1 MICPPVQQNGD
12 CVHGRNTSKPK
23 TRTVQTSYP
32 LNCTGKNVGM
42 EMQQA
47 QPLPAAYEHKPVQDQ
62 FGRVQGPELGQ
73 TTMDDRSAANKAASN
88 VNKTV
93 GKVSDR
99 TKVIYVK
106 ATGDGVQKVC
116 YTSISKHATTKAF

>member
-1 MICPPVQQNGD
+1 
-12 CVHGRNTSKPK
+12 
-23 TRTVQTSYP
+23 
-32 LNCTGKNVGM
+32 M

-47 QPLPAAYEHKPVQDQ
+47 QPLPAAYEQRPVRDQ
-62 FGRVQGPELGQ
+62 FGRAQGPELGQ
-73 TTMDDRSAANKAASN
+73 SIMDDRSAANKAASN

-116 YTSISKHATTKAF
+116 CTSICEHAIKCMYCV